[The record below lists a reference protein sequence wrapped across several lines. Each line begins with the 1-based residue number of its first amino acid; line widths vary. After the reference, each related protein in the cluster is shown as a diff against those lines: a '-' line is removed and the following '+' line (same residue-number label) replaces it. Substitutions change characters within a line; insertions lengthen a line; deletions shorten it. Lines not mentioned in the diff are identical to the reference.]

1 MRRKKQKSPN
11 VSTSGYMFHSGLEQ
25 RCVLLYLK
33 NLIMSSFSV
42 HKATEIYLFASDVFG
57 KDTIEDIAEV
67 IPREEINDSARRA
80 RKTKKL
86 KEDPLEVCS
95 VKTVA
100 RVLEKNIFP
109 MIEKCLQNLPRHEK
123 TEEEKRIKILQKALN
138 LTAEEIELITFL
150 YMIPTCQLVDK
161 YLNRDEVADFSRLS
175 IMQRY
180 GDTLLGL
187 EKGSIYKIFSQG
199 NLYRYKLV
207 ERNGRDIASLYL
219 EGWTL
224 SYLFGEGPRSL
235 EVAFFKKVTDAT
247 LNMEDFELSPEE
259 RHVLDIVL
267 KSKGGT
273 NILFYGRPGTGK
285 TSFVKTLA
293 KYYEKDLLSVTFP
306 EDNDYSNRIR
316 ALHATINMTD
326 PKRSI
331 ILVDEADDVLN
342 SQESQYFKSRSSKSW
357 INNLMEGHNQKIVW
371 ITNRVSEIDPST
383 MRRFTF
389 SVEFKKFN
397 PGNRIKLLTDELAR
411 RGLADYFT
419 NEEMIKIANA
429 YDVNA
434 DGIVKAIQLLK
445 GRKKIKKEIT
455 MNCLQT
461 ILKNH
466 EKATSGKD
474 KTMMPKKDF
483 EHYSIHGLNT
493 SLDLDVLL
501 KTVQRYLK
509 LTEGCETKDQPA
521 MTVLLHGL
529 PGTGKSE
536 FVYYLGYAL
545 GREICLRRCSDIQS
559 KWVGE
564 TEKNIANAFRE
575 SAGDGSIL
583 FFDEADS
590 FLFPRNQAF
599 RSWEKNFTNEI
610 LTQMENHQGIVIF
623 ATNEIQGLDHA
634 ALRRFRYK
642 VEFLPLTS
650 EGNLHFYQT
659 LLGPLVSDECFLT
672 YEERD
677 RLQMINKLT
686 PGDFAVVRNQ
696 YLLADVC
703 AINHAQLI
711 HALYNEVKYKKNER
725 RVIGFHG

>member
-1 MRRKKQKSPN
+1 
-11 VSTSGYMFHSGLEQ
+11 
-25 RCVLLYLK
+25 
-33 NLIMSSFSV
+33 
-42 HKATEIYLFASDVFG
+42 
-57 KDTIEDIAEV
+57 
-67 IPREEINDSARRA
+67 
-80 RKTKKL
+80 
-86 KEDPLEVCS
+86 
-95 VKTVA
+95 
-100 RVLEKNIFP
+100 
-109 MIEKCLQNLPRHEK
+109 
-123 TEEEKRIKILQKALN
+123 
-138 LTAEEIELITFL
+138 
-150 YMIPTCQLVDK
+150 
-161 YLNRDEVADFSRLS
+161 
-175 IMQRY
+175 
-180 GDTLLGL
+180 
-187 EKGSIYKIFSQG
+187 
-199 NLYRYKLV
+199 
-207 ERNGRDIASLYL
+207 
-219 EGWTL
+219 
-224 SYLFGEGPRSL
+224 
-235 EVAFFKKVTDAT
+235 
-247 LNMEDFELSPEE
+247 
-259 RHVLDIVL
+259 
-267 KSKGGT
+267 
-273 NILFYGRPGTGK
+273 
-285 TSFVKTLA
+285 
-293 KYYEKDLLSVTFP
+293 
-306 EDNDYSNRIR
+306 
-316 ALHATINMTD
+316 
-326 PKRSI
+326 
-331 ILVDEADDVLN
+331 
-342 SQESQYFKSRSSKSW
+342 
-357 INNLMEGHNQKIVW
+357 
-371 ITNRVSEIDPST
+371 
-383 MRRFTF
+383 
-389 SVEFKKFN
+389 
-397 PGNRIKLLTDELAR
+397 
-411 RGLADYFT
+411 
-419 NEEMIKIANA
+419 
-429 YDVNA
+429 
-434 DGIVKAIQLLK
+434 
-445 GRKKIKKEIT
+445 

-509 LTEGCETKDQPA
+509 LAEGCETKDQPA

-642 VEFLPLTS
+642 VEFLPLTA

-659 LLGPLVSDECFLT
+659 LLGPLVSDERFLT

-711 HALYNEVKYKKNER
+711 HALCNEVKYKKNER